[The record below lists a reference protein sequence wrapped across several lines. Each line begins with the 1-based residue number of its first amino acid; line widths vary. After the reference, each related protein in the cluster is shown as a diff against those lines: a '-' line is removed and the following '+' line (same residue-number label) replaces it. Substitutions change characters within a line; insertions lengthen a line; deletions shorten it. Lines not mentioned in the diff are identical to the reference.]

1 MMGCASTTRAALPA
15 AGCTL
20 LLLLALP
27 SHAAADA
34 TVFLGVNPTPENR
47 IVRGF
52 AVGITVLVVG
62 FEFEYATS
70 SEDLEEGSPQLR
82 TGMGNLIV
90 QTPFPIGGVQFYGTA
105 GVGGYRERL
114 ADAQE
119 THVGMNVGGGV
130 KISMVGPL
138 RLRIDYRLF
147 TLRGSPLHSK
157 PQRVYAGLNL
167 AF

>member
-1 MMGCASTTRAALPA
+1 MMGRASTARTALQAAA
-15 AGCTL
+15 CTL

-27 SHAAADA
+27 AHAAADA

-47 IVRGF
+47 MVRGF

-90 QTPFPIGGVQFYGTA
+90 QTPFPIGGVLFYGTA
-105 GVGGYRERL
+105 GIGGYRERL
-114 ADAQE
+114 ANEQE
-119 THVGMNVGGGV
+119 THVGMNIGGGV

-167 AF
+167 SF